1 LPGTRDLRLRCAEN
15 GDGPAIQR
23 LVFAVLEE
31 YGLAPDPVDTDADL
45 RDIESGY
52 QRPGGAFHVLEEPG
66 GRILGC
72 VGLFPIDRATC
83 ELRKMYLAREARG
96 RGLGRRLL
104 DSALAKAKDLG
115 FQRVALET
123 ASVLVEAIALY
134 KAYGFVRYAP
144 EHMSKRCNEAY
155 SLDLSR
161 R

>member
-1 LPGTRDLRLRCAEN
+1 LPGAPDLRLRCAEN
-15 GDGPAIQR
+15 GDGSAIEG

-31 YGLAPDPVDTDADL
+31 YGLTPDPEGIDADL
-45 RDIESGY
+45 RDIESSY
-52 QRPGGAFHVLEEPG
+52 RRRGGAFQVLEEPS

-72 VGLFPIDRATC
+72 VGLLPIDRATC

-104 DSALAKAKDLG
+104 ESALAQAKDLG
-115 FQRVALET
+115 FQRVTLET
-123 ASVLVEAIALY
+123 ASVLVQAIALY
-134 KAYGFVRYAP
+134 KANGFVRYAP

-155 SLDLSR
+155 FLDLSR